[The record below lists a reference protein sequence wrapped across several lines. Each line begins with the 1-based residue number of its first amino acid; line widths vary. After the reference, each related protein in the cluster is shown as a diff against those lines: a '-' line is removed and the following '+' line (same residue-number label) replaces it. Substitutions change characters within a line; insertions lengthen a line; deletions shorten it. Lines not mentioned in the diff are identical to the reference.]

1 MFINFLKN
9 ERSYKKTIA
18 LSKKRK
24 LLLKNDRSFKK
35 TKGDFNIVDKKDGL
49 IRWTNNR
56 VFDIIYNDI
65 KRGKNMAFRI
75 NNRRYTGSK
84 YKILEWINEIIDREN

>member
-24 LLLKNDRSFKK
+24 LLLKNDRGFKK

-75 NNRRYTGSK
+75 KNNHLYLPAIYG
-84 YKILEWINEIIDREN
+84 IIF